1 MLNTRGND
9 GLAIDH
15 GNEDEHYSLGLH
27 DESDSSDDEVAPWNT
42 IGNVP
47 LEWYQDEKHIG
58 YDIAGK
64 KIKRKEKEDKLQSF
78 LASEDYWWNGVTY
91 CIF

>member
-1 MLNTRGND
+1 
-9 GLAIDH
+9 
-15 GNEDEHYSLGLH
+15 
-27 DESDSSDDEVAPWNT
+27 
-42 IGNVP
+42 

-78 LASEDYWWNGVTY
+78 LASEDYW
-91 CIF
+91 